1 MINFV
6 HCLEW
11 MIIISSIFVIF
22 QDTQPF
28 LDLKSLGPY
37 NMCLADGRM
46 RSRSYSLNEIG
57 RWVTE
62 VRYFEKND
70 VENICREDEEW

>member
-1 MINFV
+1 MIR
-6 HCLEW
+6 
-11 MIIISSIFVIF
+11 ISSIFIIF